1 MNLITAWIVV
11 CQKTE
16 DETKVILA
24 QQRIEEIR
32 GATRF
37 KDILCCCITKNKN
50 VIPSKPLCITSVKD
64 KKSISWS
71 KYPWFR
77 IKSWLDDDHKLTLS
91 IIKELDTSNNESLE
105 NDYLPLVTFEL
116 APLTEKMLKEKQAKQ
131 SELFE
136 TIKKTQNE
144 TSKKLKQLLANKEE
158 SDYQS
163 CLKSI
168 PDGYTFK
175 YIVCEAP
182 SGTLKIIQN
191 EKDVDESNI

>member
-1 MNLITAWIVV
+1 MIAQIKSPIT
-11 CQKTE
+11 K
-16 DETKVILA
+16 
-24 QQRIEEIR
+24 

-37 KDILCCCITKNKN
+37 KDLLCCCVTQSKN
-50 VIPSKPLCITSVKD
+50 VIPSKPLCITTVKD
-64 KKSISWS
+64 EKFISWY
-71 KYPWFR
+71 KHPWFR
-77 IKSWLDDDHKLTLS
+77 FKSWLSDDHDVLKLS
-91 IIKELDTSNNESLE
+91 MIKELDTFNNESLE
-105 NDYLPLVTFEL
+105 NDYLQLTFKL
-116 APLTEKMLKEKQAKQ
+116 APLTKKMLKEKQAKQ
-131 SELFE
+131 SELFQ

-144 TSKKLKQLLANKEE
+144 TSKKLKHLLANKEE

>member
-1 MNLITAWIVV
+1 M
-11 CQKTE
+11 
-16 DETKVILA
+16 
-24 QQRIEEIR
+24 
-32 GATRF
+32 
-37 KDILCCCITKNKN
+37 
-50 VIPSKPLCITSVKD
+50 
-64 KKSISWS
+64 
-71 KYPWFR
+71 
-77 IKSWLDDDHKLTLS
+77 
-91 IIKELDTSNNESLE
+91 
-105 NDYLPLVTFEL
+105 PLVTFEL

-168 PDGYTFK
+168 PDGYTFQ
-175 YIVCEAP
+175 YIVCKAP

-191 EKDVDESNI
+191 EKDAQEFNT